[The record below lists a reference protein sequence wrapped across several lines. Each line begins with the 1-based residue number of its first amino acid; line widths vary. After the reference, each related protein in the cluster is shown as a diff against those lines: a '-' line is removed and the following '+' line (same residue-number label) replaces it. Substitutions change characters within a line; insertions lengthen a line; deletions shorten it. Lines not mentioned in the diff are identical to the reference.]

1 MNYDDPFTP
10 ETIEEQI
17 DQHTFSPSHLP
28 LSPNARVIQGL
39 QAHYEED
46 QRSAARMW
54 ERLAQQVSELES
66 DATPPVPLQKQQ
78 IKGTHHMQQLSS
90 PTAEHPRARRALQ
103 SRLGL
108 LVAVIIAVL
117 LVGSLAT
124 VLGLSHQKPPSAK
137 VSGLSHQKSTTTT
150 PTDRKST
157 RLNSSHRL

>member
-54 ERLAQQVSELES
+54 ERLVQRVSELEN
-66 DATPPVPLQKQQ
+66 DAVGTAARPCPIPLQQK
-78 IKGTHHMQQLSS
+78 KGTYHMQQLSPS
-90 PTAEHPRARRALQ
+90 PVPDPRARQAFQ
-103 SRLGL
+103 
-108 LVAVIIAVL
+108 
-117 LVGSLAT
+117 
-124 VLGLSHQKPPSAK
+124 
-137 VSGLSHQKSTTTT
+137 
-150 PTDRKST
+150 
-157 RLNSSHRL
+157 HRL